1 MAMISNITAS
11 QLNGAP
17 TQDRRSEMA
26 INSMKE
32 VADYYSALL
41 RCVQAQRSGRDTQS
55 YSVGITSC
63 SADASAT
70 TIAINLAIIAARS
83 GHRRVLLVDANTKSP
98 SVAKSL
104 GVAVT
109 VGMTDVLS
117 GSALLGDALQT
128 TTIDGLSL
136 LAVGNRGKQ
145 LGTDYDVQQVVD
157 LLDELKSEFEFI
169 VFDLPQADE
178 LSECYAFA
186 EVLGGIFLVV
196 EAGRVDGRVARRVK
210 QRLEHGGA
218 NLLGAI
224 YTNQN

>member
-1 MAMISNITAS
+1 MAMISNITANKM
-11 QLNGAP
+11 NGAQ
-17 TQDRRSEMA
+17 TQDRRSDSA
-26 INSMKE
+26 IDSMKE
-32 VADYYSALL
+32 LADYYSALL
-41 RCVQAQRSGRDTQS
+41 RCVQTQQMGRDTQS

-63 SADASAT
+63 CPNEST
-70 TIAINLAIIAARS
+70 TTVAINLAIIAARS

-98 SVAKSL
+98 GVAKSL
-104 GVAVT
+104 SLT
-109 VGMTDVLS
+109 TSVGLTDVLS

-128 TTIDGLSL
+128 TTIDGLSI
-136 LAVGNRGKQ
+136 LAAGNRGKQ
-145 LGTDYDVQQVVD
+145 IGSDYDVNHVVD

-186 EVLGGIFLVV
+186 EVLGGVFLVV